1 MGPGLPSSPDDNDN
15 PVLQDEPRSAHQE
28 TQLPQDPNMPSA
40 LPDGNP
46 VSMTPQVRKS
56 QSSSPLRLTM
66 PFITPGQLAFS
77 AMQFLPVPILVLDSL
92 KTVVLANESV
102 GRLLGMPLDA
112 TGEGDGLSST
122 MDQLRGQTLS
132 QVGIDLIQD
141 GMPVWI
147 AWEQF
152 LEQVALEMGV
162 GNMGEEETLKPVLQ
176 TDPDGDATPRPAQ
189 VPQSAS
195 ASSPRSRSTS
205 APTMDGVCDG
215 ETGNTTCRPSP
226 NAVVDVVIARRDIA
240 RTTYDT
246 RARSESSTFHAQAKM
261 IISVWQLSPQQTY
274 FTLTFTNTE
283 SNYVP
288 PVGAKKLAG
297 GRDVLDAAEKKYPYS
312 VNDPPSMTSSRDSR
326 PRSPSFPLSPSAVAM
341 SSSPFPPL
349 GPPSHSSITSAP
361 SMLQKITV
369 MKDALLDKTQT
380 PIIAMWRDGSVI
392 LPNKHARRLFNQ
404 DPVHGAPLEGSNLLT
419 QWKMWTDDFSR
430 QLETDEY
437 PISVLIKTETS
448 FESYRIGMLGQNGE
462 RLIFDIDGAVIRDE
476 ITGEFLAGVIT
487 CRDITRIEHEI
498 SQISEERF
506 RLICDTMPQLVWT
519 TGPDG
524 AHDFYNSRWYSY
536 TGLTVEDSLGK
547 GWRKAFHPDDL
558 VETERRWQNSIRTG
572 EPYMIEYRCRS
583 KDGEWRWF
591 LGRALP
597 LKNKQ
602 TGKIEKWFGTC
613 TDVHETME
621 AKLEAKRTRQQLR
634 SVIAHSRMTMFAV
647 DPNRKVTLLEGSLI
661 WDALSPERSGPSW
674 FIGKDV
680 YEVFN
685 NLNQQLPDGQTPAFL
700 QPLESILG
708 GKSPVELQDHKFGKY
723 HHRRKDSDVL
733 KSLTTDSAG
742 RWYRT
747 GFQPIPRRDPLT
759 GNSTEDL
766 IEGVMGFIMD
776 VTELKD
782 RERDIEAQ
790 VLEKRQLLANE
801 AAAKEASR
809 LKSQFLA
816 NMSHEIRTPIT
827 GVIGMAEL
835 LLDVKLDDEQRE
847 LTENIFR
854 SANAL
859 LTVINDILDFSKIE
873 SGRLD
878 IEEVQFSLAVVI
890 QEVSKML
897 SFTAE
902 RKSLAFSYEICSDI
916 AIDLVVMGDPGRVR
930 QIITNLATNSIKF
943 THEGHVKLNV
953 FVEQETDD
961 TIEVKFVIQ
970 DTGIGIEEEVLKR
983 LFQPFSQGDPS
994 TARKF
999 GGTGLGLTISK
1010 NLLELMK
1017 GRMALASNK
1026 GKGTTATFW
1035 IPFKKP
1041 HKAQSVTG
1049 PLSDRLQGE
1058 TSVSCNSPAPADQE
1072 PSALSGEQRSAWRQ
1086 SSLSLSTTTSQEE
1099 LSMPDRSKVFILV
1112 VEDNEINQ
1120 QIAIRT
1126 IKKLGFQVAA
1136 AWNGKEALEYLS
1148 EASAGKKRKPDII
1161 LMDVQMPLIDGYL
1174 CTHLLRH
1181 HVPYRTYVRDV
1192 PIVAMTASAIQ
1203 GDKEKCKRAGMDDY
1217 LSKPVK
1223 SKTLEKML
1231 VRWCT
1236 TKREDVSPTTS
1247 QCSESGEHCHSA
1259 DIPAVGLNE
1268 GEPSDLD
1275 LNAYDNNVED
1285 EGSSLAT
1292 PMGPVRVEEGA
1303 PQRGGGEVE
1312 PSPTAGYFSSG
1323 SGSGHGV
1330 SETVKQTADPGEQT
1344 MLGRAEQLL
1353 DPIRPSVEET
1363 ATSPTLIEQ
1372 STHGEALTEE
1382 NLGRLQEEQHKE
1394 LQSK

>member
-1 MGPGLPSSPDDNDN
+1 
-15 PVLQDEPRSAHQE
+15 
-28 TQLPQDPNMPSA
+28 MPSA
-40 LPDGNP
+40 LPDGNSVFYP
-46 VSMTPQVRKS
+46 EAPSASRIDDRTPLPQGNLKRLWRGVPSIAPRVRRS
-56 QSSSPLRLTM
+56 QSSSPLRLTI

-77 AMQFLPVPILVLDSL
+77 AMQFLPVPILVLDSF
-92 KTVVLANESV
+92 KTVVLANESM
-102 GRLLGMPLDA
+102 GRLLGMSLDG
-112 TGEGDGLSST
+112 TGEGDDLSST
-122 MDQLRGQTLS
+122 MDQLRGQSLS

-147 AWEQF
+147 AWERF
-152 LEQVALEMGV
+152 LDQVALEMGV
-162 GNMGEEETLKPVLQ
+162 GNMGGEETFKPGLQ
-176 TDPDGDATPRPAQ
+176 MDPNGDATPRPAQ
-189 VPQSAS
+189 VPPSAS
-195 ASSPRSRSTS
+195 PSLPRSRSTS
-205 APTMDGVCDG
+205 APTRDGVCDG
-215 ETGNTTCRPSP
+215 DAANTTCHPSP

-246 RARSESSTFHAQAKM
+246 HARSESSTFHAQAKM

-283 SNYVP
+283 SKYVP

-297 GRDVLDAAEKKYPYS
+297 KRDVLDAAEKKYPYS

-326 PRSPSFPLSPSAVAM
+326 SLSPSFPLSPSAVAM

-380 PIIAMWRDGSVI
+380 PIIAMWKDGSVI
-392 LPNKHARRLFNQ
+392 LPNKPARRLLKQ
-404 DPVHGAPLEGSNLLT
+404 DPVHGARLEGFNKLE
-419 QWKMWTDDFSR
+419 QWKVWNGDFSR

-437 PISVLIKTETS
+437 PISVLIKTETP
-448 FESYRIGMLGQNGE
+448 FESYRIGILDQNDE
-462 RLIFDIDGAVIRDE
+462 RIIFDVEGAVIRDE

-498 SQISEERF
+498 SQIKEADEERF

-519 TGPDG
+519 AGPDG

-536 TGLTVEDSLGK
+536 TGLTIEDSLGG

-558 VETERRWQNSIRTG
+558 VETERRWQNSLRTG
-572 EPYMIEYRCRS
+572 EPYMVEYRCRS

-602 TGKIEKWFGTC
+602 TGKIERWFGTC

-647 DPNRKVTLLEGSLI
+647 DPDRKVTLLEGSLI
-661 WDALSPERSGPSW
+661 WDALSPELSASW

-708 GKSPVELQDHKFGKY
+708 GKSPVELQDHKF
-723 HHRRKDSDVL
+723 
-733 KSLTTDSAG
+733 AG

-747 GFQPIPRRDPLT
+747 GFQPILRRDPIA
-759 GNSTEDL
+759 GNSAENFV
-766 IEGVMGFIMD
+766 EGVMGFIMD

-790 VLEKRQLLANE
+790 ALEKRQLLANE

-835 LLDVKLDDEQRE
+835 LLDVGLDAEQRE

-902 RKSLAFSYEICSDI
+902 RKGLAFDYEICSDI
-916 AIDLVVMGDPGRVR
+916 ALDLVVMGDPGRVR

-943 THEGHVKLNV
+943 THEGHVKLDV

-961 TIEVKFVIQ
+961 TIEVKFVIR
-970 DTGIGIEEEVLKR
+970 DTGIGIKEEVLKR

-1010 NLLELMK
+1010 NLLELMN
-1017 GRMALASNK
+1017 GRIALASK
-1026 GKGTTATFW
+1026 QDEGTTATFW

-1041 HKAQSVTG
+1041 QKENSATG

-1058 TSVSCNSPAPADQE
+1058 ASVSCKSPLPADQE
-1072 PSALSGEQRSAWRQ
+1072 PSGLSGEQRSAWRQ
-1086 SSLSLSTTTSQEE
+1086 SSISLSTTTSQEE
-1099 LSMPDRSKVFILV
+1099 LTMTDRSKIFILV

-1236 TKREDVSPTTS
+1236 TKREELSLTTP
-1247 QCSESGEHCHSA
+1247 QCSESGEHCRSA

-1275 LNAYDNNVED
+1275 LNAHGDVED

-1292 PMGPVRVEEGA
+1292 PMGPVRVAEGVS
-1303 PQRGGGEVE
+1303 QSGGAGDGQVQH
-1312 PSPTAGYFSSG
+1312 SPTGGYFSSR
-1323 SGSGHGV
+1323 SASEQGV
-1330 SETVKQTADPGEQT
+1330 PGTTTNLTGDPGAQT
-1344 MLGRAEQLL
+1344 VLVQADQLVASAEYQ
-1353 DPIRPSVEET
+1353 IRPSVEET
-1363 ATSPTLIEQ
+1363 ATSSTLVNQ
-1372 STHGEALTEE
+1372 STQTQGEALTEE
-1382 NLGRLQEEQHKE
+1382 NLVKLQLQEEQNKE

>member
-1 MGPGLPSSPDDNDN
+1 MGPGLRSSPDDNDN
-15 PVLQDEPRSAHQE
+15 PVLQDEPRSARQE
-28 TQLPQDPNMPSA
+28 TQLPQDPDMPSA
-40 LPDGNP
+40 LPEGNSVSHP
-46 VSMTPQVRKS
+46 EPPSESLIDDRTTLSQGNSERLWRGPPSMTPQVRRS

-92 KTVVLANESV
+92 KTVVLANESM
-102 GRLLGMPLDA
+102 GRLLGMPSDA
-112 TGEGDGLSST
+112 TGEGDDLSST

-147 AWEQF
+147 AWEHF
-152 LEQVALEMGV
+152 LDQIALEMGV
-162 GNMGEEETLKPVLQ
+162 GNSGGKEILKSVLQ
-176 TDPDGDATPRPAQ
+176 TDPDGDATPRQAELP
-189 VPQSAS
+189 PSAS
-195 ASSPRSRSTS
+195 TSSPRSRSTS
-205 APTMDGVCDG
+205 AQSGDGVCDG
-215 ETGNTTCRPSP
+215 DAGNTTCRPSP
-226 NAVVDVVIARRDIA
+226 NAVVDVVIVKRDIA
-240 RTTYDT
+240 RSTYHT

-261 IISVWQLSPQQTY
+261 IISVWQLSPQQTF
-274 FTLTFTNTE
+274 FTLTFTNTD
-283 SNYVP
+283 SNI
-288 PVGAKKLAG
+288 
-297 GRDVLDAAEKKYPYS
+297 
-312 VNDPPSMTSSRDSR
+312 NDPPSLTSSRDSR
-326 PRSPSFPLSPSAVAM
+326 SRSPSFPLSPSAVAM

-380 PIIAMWRDGSVI
+380 PIIAMWKDGSVI
-392 LPNKHARRLFNQ
+392 LPNKPARRLSYP
-404 DPVHGAPLEGSNLLT
+404 DPVQGAPHEGFNLLS
-419 QWKMWTDDFSR
+419 QWRMWTDDFSR

-437 PISVLIKTETS
+437 PISLMIKSETP
-448 FESYRIGMLGQNGE
+448 FESFRVGMLGPDDE
-462 RLIFDIDGAVIRDE
+462 RLIFDVEGAVIRDE
-476 ITGEFLAGVIT
+476 ITGELLAGVIT

-498 SQISEERF
+498 SQIKAADEERF
-506 RLICDTMPQLVWT
+506 RLICETMPQLVWT
-519 TGPDG
+519 AGPDG

-536 TGLTVEDSLGK
+536 TGLSVEASLGG
-547 GWRKAFHPDDL
+547 GWRTAFHPDDL
-558 VETERRWQNSIRTG
+558 AEADKRWQNSTRTG
-572 EPYMIEYRCRS
+572 EPYVIEYRCRS

-602 TGKIEKWFGTC
+602 TGEIEKWFGTC

-661 WDALSPERSGPSW
+661 WDALSPECGSSSW

-685 NLNQQLPDGQTPAFL
+685 NINQQLPDGQTPAFL

-708 GKSPVELQDHKFGKY
+708 GKSPVELQDHKF
-723 HHRRKDSDVL
+723 
-733 KSLTTDSAG
+733 AG

-747 GFQPIPRRDPLT
+747 GFQPILRRDPLT
-759 GNSTEDL
+759 GNSTEDF

-790 VLEKRQLLANE
+790 ALEKRQLLANE

-835 LLDVKLDDEQRE
+835 LLDVELDAEQRE

-890 QEVSKML
+890 QEVGKML

-902 RKSLAFSYEICSDI
+902 RKSLAFNYEICSDI
-916 AIDLVVMGDPGRVR
+916 GIDLVVMGDPGRVR

-943 THEGHVKLNV
+943 THEGHVKLHV
-953 FVEQETDD
+953 SVEQETDD

-1017 GRMALASNK
+1017 GRMALASK
-1026 GKGTTATFW
+1026 KDEGTTATFW

-1041 HKAQSVTG
+1041 QKAQSITG
-1049 PLSDRLQGE
+1049 PLSDRLQSE
-1058 TSVSCNSPAPADQE
+1058 TSVSCNCPAPADQE
-1072 PSALSGEQRSAWRQ
+1072 SGALSGEQRSAWRQ
-1086 SSLSLSTTTSQEE
+1086 SSTSLSPTTSQEE
-1099 LSMPDRSKVFILV
+1099 LSMPDRSKIFILV

-1126 IKKLGFQVAA
+1126 IRKLGFQVAA

-1148 EASAGKKRKPDII
+1148 KASTGKTRKPDII

-1181 HVPYRTYVRDV
+1181 HAPYRSYVRDV

-1223 SKTLEKML
+1223 RTTLERML
-1231 VRWCT
+1231 LRWCT
-1236 TKREDVSPTTS
+1236 TKREELSPITS
-1247 QCSESGEHCHSA
+1247 QCTESGEHCQSA
-1259 DIPAVGLNE
+1259 GIPAVGLNE
-1268 GEPSDLD
+1268 EPSELD
-1275 LNAYDNNVED
+1275 LNAYDNVD
-1285 EGSSLAT
+1285 DHEGSNLAT
-1292 PMGPVRVEEGA
+1292 PMGPGRVAEGMS
-1303 PQRGGGEVE
+1303 PGGGAEIE
-1312 PSPTAGYFSSG
+1312 QSPTAGYFSSG

-1330 SETVKQTADPGEQT
+1330 PDATKPTGDPGEQT
-1344 MLGRAEQLL
+1344 GLGQAEQLL
-1353 DPIRPSVEET
+1353 DASSQHYPSQPSVADMT
-1363 ATSPTLIEQ
+1363 TSPASIERRE
-1372 STHGEALTEE
+1372 GEALTEE
-1382 NLGRLQEEQHKE
+1382 NLGKLQEEQNEE
-1394 LQSK
+1394 LQSI